1 MAEKKLVFLNPQNL
15 TSWVVRFLWLHIFIS
30 AFAVAVNALEFDFF
44 KDIESQSF
52 QTEEELIIAGELID
66 QLQVVATV
74 LFLIT
79 FFLGGIVILKWIYRS
94 NTNAGF
100 LGAKDMK
107 FSPGWSVGWFFIPV
121 ANLWKPFQ
129 AMQEIYNASLNPVN
143 WKDLEKPKIVQQW
156 WGLWIISNS
165 LTQFN
170 NNKAEKAETISELI
184 NLNLLYQAGEVL
196 WIILCVT
203 LLSLVKKISKSQ
215 LENFSL
221 QESKNHFEN

>member
-15 TSWVVRFLWLHIFIS
+15 TSWVVRFLWFHIFIS
-30 AFAVAVNALEFDFF
+30 AFTVVVNALEFDFF

-52 QTEEELIIAGELID
+52 QNEKELIIAGELIE
-66 QLQVVATV
+66 QLQVVVTI

-79 FFLGGIVILKWIYRS
+79 FVLGGIVILKWIYRS
-94 NTNAGF
+94 NTNACF

-184 NLNLLYQAGEVL
+184 NLNLISQAGEVL

-203 LLSLVKKISKSQ
+203 FLSLVKKISKSQ